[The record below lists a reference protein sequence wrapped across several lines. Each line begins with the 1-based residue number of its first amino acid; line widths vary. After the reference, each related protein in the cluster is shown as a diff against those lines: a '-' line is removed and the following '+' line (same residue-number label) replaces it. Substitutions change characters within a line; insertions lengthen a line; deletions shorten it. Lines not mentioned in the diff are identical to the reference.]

1 MSKKW
6 ERARDA
12 PVSTQGCCLNRKD
25 HFRLLSLESLMGT
38 LGLIGEERGFPA
50 QRGKD
55 ATLQRAWCLSEETQR
70 QGKKPLVVIEVGIEM
85 PLKGAVGWEEAR
97 AHCRLWKCPTSS
109 SGS

>member
-50 QRGKD
+50 QRGKVVRP
-55 ATLQRAWCLSEETQR
+55 AISTKVPL
-70 QGKKPLVVIEVGIEM
+70 GKTCDGQTKL
-85 PLKGAVGWEEAR
+85 
-97 AHCRLWKCPTSS
+97 
-109 SGS
+109 